1 MEMNNRNKSIL
12 TALILI
18 GTMVTGKHAFA
29 QVLNYQYPL
38 VANAPM
44 TYTANLPVISPTSA
58 GYTMNPV
65 NVPVVANSGATGPTQ
80 IVTYT
85 APITS
90 GSGSNSPQ
98 IINSGNGGA
107 QIAYVPTYTTDI
119 YPYAGNSGPQIMS
132 SGNGTTGSGN
142 NGSYNS
148 ASVLNVATLA
158 ANGIGSTSATLEG
171 SYAFANNGNVMVWFQ
186 YGTSTNSLNTVTNSQ
201 QLYGESSNFNQ
212 KVIGLASNTTYY
224 FRAVAQNGQTVD
236 YGDIRSFTTKKISV
250 ASNGGGT
257 TVVYAATNNGSTVSN
272 NTATVEEV
280 EPIETTDRSNLGALA
295 FFGYD
300 FFPNTMLGW
309 ILLIIIIL
317 VIVLLARRYRNKDDH
332 GHGAHH

>member
-12 TALILI
+12 SAFILTGI
-18 GTMVTGKHAFA
+18 LLTGKTAWA
-29 QVLNYQYPL
+29 QVMPYPL
-38 VANAPM
+38 SPNG
-44 TYTANLPVISPTSA
+44 PVISSVGSGTTVIP
-58 GYTMNPV
+58 M
-65 NVPVVANSGATGPTQ
+65 NVPVVAGSGVQTITPSPV
-80 IVTYT
+80 VTYT
-85 APITS
+85 SDITN
-90 GSGSNSPQ
+90 GTAMNGPQ

-107 QIAYVPTYTTDI
+107 QIAYIPMYTTDI
-119 YPYAGNSGPQIMS
+119 YPYAGNNGPQIMN
-132 SGNGTTGSGN
+132 SGNGTSGSGN

-148 ASVLNVATLA
+148 ASVLNVVTLA
-158 ANGIGSTSATLEG
+158 ANGIGSASATLEG

-186 YGTSTNSLNTVTNSQ
+186 YGTTTNSLNTVTVSQ

-212 KVIGLASNTTYY
+212 KIIGLTPNTTYY

-236 YGDIRSFTTKKISV
+236 YGDIRALTTKKTIV
-250 ASNGGGT
+250 VGNGGGT
-257 TVVYAATNNGSTVSN
+257 TVVHAASNKTQYVSD
-272 NTATVEEV
+272 NTSSVEEV
-280 EPIETTDRSNLGALA
+280 APIENDRSNLGALA

-317 VIVLLARRYRNKDDH
+317 VIILLARRYQNKGDH